1 MTPPRRAAAV
11 PAGTLRTLAVCLA
24 LTALGTVPARGQVG
38 LEREVVSLQ
47 FDGNQAFS
55 DDRLARAIALDATR
69 CKTFALAPFC
79 WLTDWGLVH
88 NRAYLDE
95 AVLPADL
102 LRLRLFYRRRGYRS
116 VAVDTAVERLDGQV
130 RVRFEIDEGPPTV
143 LDTLVVTGTE
153 GVLPSA
159 SVRQAFPLEPGE
171 PFDLV
176 ELSRGKEALA
186 DRLRNRGYPR
196 AAVLDEYFIPRG
208 SRSVEL
214 TLDVRPGPRA
224 RFGEVRV
231 QSGDGVGE
239 GVVRQVLS
247 FRPGQLYRQDRVL
260 QSQRDLYQL
269 EAVRFANIETDVAAD
284 ADTDTLVDVT
294 VSVTPAD
301 PRTVRTGVGVTTTDC
316 VQTEARFTH
325 RNFLGGARRLR
336 VTGRLSNLLAEELG
350 ESFPCTG
357 VGRDPVFQQLGF
369 TARVDF
375 REPFFLSSGNSLEA
389 SLFLERESVPDIFVR
404 ESRGGE
410 VTLTRR
416 LRRRMPLTIGYRPEL
431 TSFDE
436 QSADVFFCVNF
447 GFCQPDDIRALTESR
462 WLSPL
467 TAAWS
472 YDRTNAAFSPTSGYY
487 VDVSG
492 EWADRVTG
500 SDYQYVRFNL
510 EAADFEEIADG
521 VVLAV
526 RLRTG
531 FVEAL
536 GGQPFGD
543 PTTGEE
549 EVVVHPRKRF
559 FVGGSQSVRGFEQN
573 LLGPTVLLFQA
584 AECPDRFG
592 TTREELTE
600 CALELA
606 SRPSDPD
613 DVFDERPVGG
623 NAAFEANLELRLD
636 VGGPWTVVGFLDV
649 GQVWVDI
656 GDLQAPV
663 ASPGAGVRFES
674 PVGPLR
680 LDVGYDPTS
689 PDRLPAVAELP
700 NQEIVELRR
709 AVPYDPFTY
718 DGQTGFTEFW
728 RRLHLNISIGE
739 AF

>member
-1 MTPPRRAAAV
+1 MISPRRPIALL
-11 PAGTLRTLAVCLA
+11 PGAVCLLLA
-24 LTALGTVPARGQVG
+24 CATTVGPPAPLRGQVG
-38 LEREVVSLQ
+38 LEREVTSLE
-47 FDGNQAFS
+47 FSGNRAFS
-55 DDRLARAIALDATR
+55 DDRLASAIVLDETS
-69 CKTFALAPFC
+69 CKTFAFAPFC
-79 WLTDWGLVH
+79 WLTDWGLFH
-88 NRAYLDE
+88 SRAYLDE
-95 AVLPADL
+95 SVLPADL
-102 LRLRLFYRRRGYRS
+102 LRLRLFYRRRGYRA
-116 VAVDTAVERLDGQV
+116 VAVDTAVERLDGEV

-143 LDTLVVTGTE
+143 LDTLVLAGLEGT
-153 GVLPSA
+153 LAPA
-159 SVRQAFPLEPGE
+159 SVRERFPLEPGE

-176 ELSRGKEALA
+176 ELSAAKEEIA

-214 TLDVRPGPRA
+214 TLDVRPGPLS
-224 RFGEVRV
+224 RFGDVRV
-231 QSGDGVGE
+231 EGAGAVGE
-239 GVVRQVLS
+239 EVVRQVLS
-247 FRPGQLYRQDRVL
+247 FRSGQLYRQERVL
-260 QSQRDLYQL
+260 QSQRDLYRL
-269 EAVRFANIETDVAAD
+269 EAIRFANVQTSPSEAA
-284 ADTDTLVDVT
+284 DTLVDVT
-294 VSVTPAD
+294 VSVTPAP

-325 RNFLGGARRLR
+325 RNFLGGARSLR
-336 VTGRLSNLLAEELG
+336 VTGRLSNLLADQLG

-357 VGRDPVFQQLGF
+357 VGRDPVFRELGY
-369 TARVDF
+369 TLRADF

-404 ESRGGE
+404 QSRGGE
-410 VTLTRR
+410 LAVTRR
-416 LRRRMPLTIGYRPEL
+416 LRPRMPVSIGFRPEL

-447 GFCQPDDIRALTESR
+447 GFCQPDDIDALTRSR
-462 WLSPL
+462 WLAPL
-467 TAAWS
+467 RASWS
-472 YDRTNAAFSPTSGYY
+472 YDRTDAAFSPTAGYY
-487 VDVSG
+487 LDVNT

-500 SDYQYVRFNL
+500 SDYQYVRFNI
-510 EAADFEEIADG
+510 EAADFEELAEG
-521 VVLAV
+521 LVLAV
-526 RLRTG
+526 RIRTG

-543 PTTGEE
+543 PDPAEGG
-549 EVVVHPRKRF
+549 VVVHPRKRF
-559 FVGGSQSVRGFEQN
+559 FVGGAQSVRGFEQN

-584 AECPDRFG
+584 ADCPDSFG
-592 TTREELTE
+592 TSREELTE

-606 SRPSDPD
+606 SRPTDPN

-623 NAAFEANLELRLD
+623 DAAFEGNIELRAH
-636 VGGPWTVVGFLDV
+636 VSGPWTVVGFVDV

-656 GDLQAPV
+656 GQLEAPV

-680 LDVGYDPTS
+680 VDVGYDPTS

-700 NQEIVELRR
+700 SQEIVELRR
-709 AVPYDPFTY
+709 AVPFDQFTY
-718 DGQTGFTEFW
+718 DGRTGFREFW

>member
-1 MTPPRRAAAV
+1 MTAPNVDAPFPAV
-11 PAGTLRTLAVCLA
+11 IFRVLTVCLA
-24 LTALGTVPARGQVG
+24 LTALSAAPLRSQVG
-38 LEREVVSLQ
+38 LEREVVTLE
-47 FDGNQAFS
+47 FDGNQAFT
-55 DDRLARAIALDATR
+55 DDRLANAIVLDQTR

-102 LRLRLFYRRRGYRS
+102 LRLRLFYRRRGYRA
-116 VAVDTAVERLDGQV
+116 VAIDTAVERLDGEV

-143 LDTLVVTGTE
+143 LDTLVLTGTE
-153 GVLPSA
+153 GILPPA
-159 SVRQAFPLEPGE
+159 SVRATFPLQPGQ

-196 AAVLDEYFIPRG
+196 AAVLDEYFIPRD

-231 QSGDGVGE
+231 GTGGGLGE
-239 GVVRQVLS
+239 GVVRKILS
-247 FRPGQLYRQDRVL
+247 FEPGQLYRQERVL

-269 EAVRFANIETDVAAD
+269 EAVRFANIETDVGED
-284 ADTDTLVDVT
+284 PDTLVDVS
-294 VSVTPAD
+294 VNVTPAE
-301 PRTVRTGVGVTTTDC
+301 PRTVRAGVGVTTTDC

-325 RNFLGGARRLR
+325 RNFLGGARRLQ
-336 VTGRLSNLLAEELG
+336 VTGRLSNLLAEQLG
-350 ESFPCTG
+350 ETFPCTG
-357 VGRDPVFQQLGF
+357 VGRDRVFQQLGF
-369 TARVDF
+369 TARADF

-410 VTLTRR
+410 VSLTRR
-416 LRRRMPLTIGYRPEL
+416 LRPRMPLTVGYRPEL

-526 RLRTG
+526 RFRTG

-543 PTTGEE
+543 PLAEE
-549 EVVVHPRKRF
+549 DDVVVHPRKRF

-584 AECPDRFG
+584 SECPDRFG
-592 TTREELTE
+592 TTRDELAA

-606 SRPSDPD
+606 ARPTDPN

-623 NAAFEANLELRLD
+623 DAAFEANIELRLD
-636 VGGPWTVVGFLDV
+636 VAGPWTVVGFVDV

-689 PDRLPAVAELP
+689 PDRLPAVAELA
-700 NQEIVELRR
+700 NQEIVELPL
-709 AVPYDPFTY
+709 AVPFDPFTY
-718 DGQTGFTEFW
+718 DGRTGFTEFW
-728 RRLHLNISIGE
+728 RRLQLNISIGE